1 MSVRGV
7 RAAATVSANDAQEI
21 QDVTLDMIN
30 QLVSENNIDPADI
43 ASVWITVTNDLDA
56 TFPAKPIRQLP
67 NWELV
72 PIMCALEIPVKNSLE
87 KCIRIMLHWN
97 TAKSQKEIKHIYLGG
112 ARALRPDLVGK

>member
-7 RAAATVSANDAQEI
+7 RAAATVTANDAQEI

-67 NWELV
+67 DWELV

-97 TAKSQKEIKHIYLGG
+97 TTKSQQEIKHIYLGG

>member
-21 QDVTLDMIN
+21 HEVTLDMIN
-30 QLVSENNIDPADI
+30 QLVSENNIDPSDI

-72 PIMCALEIPVKNSLE
+72 PIMCALEIPVKDSLE
-87 KCIRIMLHWN
+87 KCIRIMMHWN
-97 TAKSQKEIKHIYLGG
+97 TTKTQQEIKHIYLGG
-112 ARALRPDLVGK
+112 ARALRPDLIGK